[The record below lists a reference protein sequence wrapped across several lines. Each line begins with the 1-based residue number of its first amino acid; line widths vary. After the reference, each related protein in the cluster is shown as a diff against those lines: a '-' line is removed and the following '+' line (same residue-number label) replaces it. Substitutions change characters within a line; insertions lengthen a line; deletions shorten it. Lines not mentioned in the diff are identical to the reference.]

1 LQKQTERTVLPFKQ
15 SGDEDVT
22 SRASGAGDELASII
36 ARLRAASDMESHQAA
51 AALARLG
58 TECTQLRE
66 SLSQERESHSA
77 LQKELHDLRRTL
89 AQVRADLV
97 SHHDDVKQARYT
109 AMHDCLTNLPNR
121 AFFCLELDC
130 RLAVA
135 ELHGKP
141 IAVFFIDLDGF
152 KAVNDIHGHLVG
164 DELLKIVATR
174 ITRTLRAEDM
184 VSRLGG
190 DEFGCLLSGFPGRD
204 QLQQLAGKLF
214 DAISAPLNVDDIQLS
229 VRASIG
235 IAMFPDHGVTGEALL
250 HNADTAMYHS
260 KQQRK
265 TGAFFYE

>member
-1 LQKQTERTVLPFKQ
+1 MDRTVVPFQ
-15 SGDEDVT
+15 HPGDDDV
-22 SRASGAGDELASII
+22 SASASGEGDELVAIV
-36 ARLRAASDMESHQAA
+36 ARLRAARDVESHRAA
-51 AALARLG
+51 AVLNRLAA
-58 TECTQLRE
+58 ECVELRA
-66 SLSQERESHSA
+66 SLSQERELHIA
-77 LQKELHDLRRTL
+77 LERELHDVRRSL
-89 AQVRADLV
+89 AQVRADLL

-152 KAVNDIHGHLVG
+152 KAVNDMHGHLVG

-204 QLQQLAGKLF
+204 QLQLLAGKLF
-214 DAISAPLNVDDIQLS
+214 DAVSAPLNVGDVRLA

-250 HNADTAMYHS
+250 RNADTAMYHS

-265 TGAFFYE
+265 TGAYFYE

>member
-1 LQKQTERTVLPFKQ
+1 VLSEQPGKDI
-15 SGDEDVT
+15 SASDV
-22 SRASGAGDELASII
+22 ESII
-36 ARLRAASDMESHQAA
+36 ARLSTASDIESHQTAVILTKLVA
-51 AALARLG
+51 GCARL
-58 TECTQLRE
+58 RA
-66 SLSQERESHSA
+66 SLSQETELQIA
-77 LQKELHDLRRTL
+77 LQKELHTVRRTL
-89 AQVRADLV
+89 AQVRTDLL
-97 SHHDDVKQARYT
+97 SHHDEVKQARYT

-141 IAVFFIDLDGF
+141 TAVFFIDLDGF

-164 DELLKIVATR
+164 DQLLKIVATR
-174 ITRTLRAEDM
+174 LSRTLRAEDM

-204 QLQQLAGKLF
+204 QLQHLADKLS
-214 DAISAPLNVDDIQLS
+214 DAVSAPLSVGGVQLA

-265 TGAFFYE
+265 TGAFFSE